1 MDLLEFIINTLII
14 LIFIKGL
21 LTDFENINIPLVL
34 LDIIRGVIFVVQGQY
49 IGAVFC
55 AVAAT
60 LLVYDFIWNKVIVK
74 YNNMYIGCFCYKE
87 KLNNKVQGNMDNELF
102 MRDYLDT
109 VTKITKVEVALVNYN
124 VFKYFKI
131 KKEFETLSVEVNK
144 FM

>member
-21 LTDFENINIPLVL
+21 LSDFTNINIPLVI

-55 AVAAT
+55 AIAAA
-60 LLVYDFIWNKVIVK
+60 LLLYDFIWGKVTVE

-102 MRDYLDT
+102 MREYLDT
-109 VTKITKVEVALVNYN
+109 VTKITKVEVALANYK
-124 VFKYFKI
+124 VFKYFKL
-131 KKEFETLSVEVNK
+131 KKEFETLRGEVNK